1 MKLPS
6 HMRTALRLSTCLLA
20 GICVAGLPADVE
32 KTSPDEI
39 EYVAPDGFGGHKWG
53 DLRTSFERLPET
65 PVGVGAA
72 WMRPEGK
79 ADRCHLR
86 AGSRHRAHMSGAVGG
101 CDFQATLLRYRK
113 TFEGGGTYVLS
124 EYSIEGQGFRFGNE
138 ADGIVLHPVVYQFC
152 ANWGQTRKSE
162 LPPNF
167 DSINKFCGMK
177 FVFQSETR
185 EELRKLPDE
194 HVTTYDKL
202 LEKLLAKYGRPDGF
216 RKRGK
221 VVIETV
227 EGDSSDPADRKFQ
240 IWRWCPAKGEAFR
253 TSCKASVVLSL
264 DPVNGQGAVMYSTP
278 AALGVRLRAR
288 ELRLQG
294 RPAVPHPACAE
305 LATRISGRGGTSG
318 CSGNSR

>member
-6 HMRTALRLSTCLLA
+6 QMRTLLRLSTCLLA
-20 GICVAGLPADVE
+20 GICVAGPPAKIE
-32 KTSPDEI
+32 NTGYDEI

-53 DLRTSFERLPET
+53 DLRSSFERLPET

-72 WMRPEGK
+72 WMRPKEKQTDVTCVPVSPQGPI
-79 ADRCHLR
+79 
-86 AGSRHRAHMSGAVGG
+86 MSGAVGG
-101 CDFQATLLRYRK
+101 CDFYATLLRYRK

-124 EYSIEGQGFRFGNE
+124 EYSIEEQGFRFGNE

-162 LPPNF
+162 MPPNF
-167 DSINKFCGMK
+167 DSINRFCGMK

-185 EELRKLPDE
+185 EELRNLPDE
-194 HVTTYDKL
+194 HVTTYDKIF
-202 LEKLLAKYGRPDGF
+202 EKLLARYGRPDKF

-240 IWRWCPAKGEAFR
+240 IWRWCPAKGDAFR
-253 TSCKASVVLSL
+253 PSCDASVVLSL
-264 DPVNGQGAVMYSTP
+264 DPVNGRGEVMYSTP
-278 AALGVRLRAR
+278 GLWEFAWAR
-288 ELRLQG
+288 EKYGFKGDRLF
-294 RPAVPHPACAE
+294 
-305 LATRISGRGGTSG
+305 RILHAR
-318 CSGNSR
+318 N